1 MSGNGQE
8 TSYDIKKLRA
18 SEKRNALILQ
28 QEELARQQQRVA
40 ADLAEMREEPSE
52 VVEQA
57 EPARTDTTNAVTTSS
72 RTNGKNPK
80 STGRGRGRPAKKKLP
95 IVQAIEEAPIGN
107 ELLSAESFSA
117 PVVNQ
122 LISNTGPDEG
132 AATGAH
138 QASSGS
144 AAGDALD
151 DVFLPGDGT
160 LAPRD
165 SARIERR
172 PTSESG
178 GSQSGKTQHP
188 RFLSGSPVDTERV
201 TFTDR
206 QNQRIDEMILHT
218 IRERDR
224 E

>member
-8 TSYDIKKLRA
+8 SSYDIRKLRA

-80 STGRGRGRPAKKKLP
+80 SVGRGRGRPSKRTNKKLP
-95 IVQAIEEAPIGN
+95 IVQAIEEASIGD
-107 ELLSAESFSA
+107 EFMPTESFSA

-122 LISNTGPDEG
+122 LFTG
-132 AATGAH
+132 T
-138 QASSGS
+138 
-144 AAGDALD
+144 
-151 DVFLPGDGT
+151 
-160 LAPRD
+160 
-165 SARIERR
+165 
-172 PTSESG
+172 ES
-178 GSQSGKTQHP
+178 
-188 RFLSGSPVDTERV
+188 
-201 TFTDR
+201 
-206 QNQRIDEMILHT
+206 
-218 IRERDR
+218 
-224 E
+224 